1 MTGVGA
7 GTATIQATF
16 GGLTGS
22 VTVTVTQATLA
33 SIQVTPFNQTLPTG
47 STVNFIATGLLTDG
61 TSINLTATA
70 SWTSSDPTVAAV
82 SNAAATRGLTTT
94 LAAGTVTITA
104 TSGGVS
110 GTTML
115 TVTGATVTAIQ
126 VTPFNPRLPAGFAQQ
141 LVATAI
147 FSDGTNRDVTA
158 SATWTSATPAAA
170 TVSDAAGSK
179 GLVTGVAAGTSA
191 ISASF
196 SGRTGSTTVTVIAG
210 TLASLT
216 IAPANSDGARRYDGR
231 VHGDRHVQRRQH
243 AGRDDVRHLD
253 VQQHRDRRHQQRERI
268 ARSGD
273 GVRGWHHHDSSAT
286 RSGHRHHNPDR

>member
-1 MTGVGA
+1 M
-7 GTATIQATF
+7 
-16 GGLTGS
+16 
-22 VTVTVTQATLA
+22 
-33 SIQVTPFNQTLPTG
+33 
-47 STVNFIATGLLTDG
+47 
-61 TSINLTATA
+61 
-70 SWTSSDPTVAAV
+70 
-82 SNAAATRGLTTT
+82 
-94 LAAGTVTITA
+94 TITA

-115 TVTGATVTAIQ
+115 TVSGATVTAIQ

-179 GLVTGVAAGTSA
+179 GLVTGVAAGTST

-231 VHGDRHVQRRQH
+231 VHRDRHVQRRQH

-253 VQQHRDRRHQQRERI
+253 VQQHRDRRHQQREWI

-273 GVRGWHHHDSSAT
+273 GVRGRHHHDSSAT
-286 RSGHRHHNPDR
+286 RSGHRHHDPDR